1 VTQAQLGEAFSRE
14 RSTSVPLISSWESTT
29 SPKTPPVNRLEQYAR
44 FFATPR
50 SAEEGALR
58 LLTLDELNAAERLAY
73 EELLDQLTSLRPEQP
88 GQRGAHLAA
97 AQHSKGLWQFPD
109 SYDIVIVCARLPRDL
124 MHSMGSYTDPN
135 SPDYVDLYTYADPDA
150 LIELFGHIRAVNS
163 VSEVRFKAVDQL
175 ERDDYT
181 AHLVLLG
188 GVDWNRL
195 TRELLERVDVPVEQI
210 TRPTT
215 EEPSGFEV
223 TDEHGTRMYS
233 PIVRGGRLLEDV
245 AHFYRGENPFNVART
260 VTICNGMY
268 GRGTYGAVRAL
279 TDKKFQQR
287 NDDYASTQLERHAAY
302 SLLMRVAV
310 VDGLVLT
317 PDWTVADTRLHEWPG
332 AST

>member
-1 VTQAQLGEAFSRE
+1 MTQGQLAEAFSAE

-29 SPKTPPVNRLEQYAR
+29 SPKPPPTARLEQYAR
-44 FFATPR
+44 FFATVR
-50 SAEEGALR
+50 SAEEGTFR
-58 LLTLDELNAAERLAY
+58 LLTVDELNTAERLAY
-73 EELLDQLTSLRPEQP
+73 EELLDQLTTLRPELP
-88 GQRGAHLAA
+88 GQRGAHLTAA
-97 AQHSKGLWQFPD
+97 PHSKGLWQFPD
-109 SYDIVIVCARLPRDL
+109 SYNIVIVCARLPRDL

-135 SPDYVDLYTYADPDA
+135 DPDYVDLYTYADPDA

-163 VSEVRFKAVDQL
+163 VSNVRFKTVDQL

-223 TDEHGTRMYS
+223 TDEHGPRMYS
-233 PIVRGGRLLEDV
+233 PTVRGGRLLEDV

-279 TDKKFQQR
+279 TDAKFRGR
-287 NDDYASTQLERHAAY
+287 NDDYVRNQLDRHGVY
-302 SLLMRVAV
+302 SLLMRVQV
-310 VDGLVLT
+310 VAGQVVT
-317 PDWTVADTRLHEWPG
+317 PDWTVAETRLHEWPEA
-332 AST
+332 AS